1 MSTLKDLPTE
11 RIRFSVFEGSLL
23 RVGLDLLANRLATA
37 KLGSFPFGQPWER
50 LEPNRPPA
58 YVGRKFDSDMAQ
70 CIIGFRAK
78 LWDLASTRRLSL
90 NVVELAAAAF
100 ALRLYPIT
108 TNSSEEITSRS
119 RLANKLETCR
129 KRAKRSTQRVQ
140 GRSGYNEVSKT
151 WQGFVSWCRYYLLS
165 PKPVGTSYL
174 SRRQIWA
181 EQRGALKRKIVSI
194 LAERC
199 YGGVTDAELTR
210 VAKLLKEEFRRGRH
224 PVILTEMLRSTSEGD
239 KDLLF
244 RLVSKKVPLVPLP
257 GAKLDNCQM
266 ASERAERLKLYER
279 RGMVLGTYSSSP
291 AATGGHASNETQG
304 PKVSSDLPGPR
315 SHWLPR
321 NFESL
326 ANDVLFE
333 TVADWFQHQVE
344 PNDALD
350 VANLAVNHALQ
361 NPGLELRLP
370 TTYGLEGLIDQT
382 RPIPLRGYVPDR
394 GRRIRLQAV
403 WLLHWM
409 LICRPYPE
417 HTANVLA
424 TACSRYRALN
434 ADLSRMQV
442 QDAP

>member
-1 MSTLKDLPTE
+1 
-11 RIRFSVFEGSLL
+11 
-23 RVGLDLLANRLATA
+23 
-37 KLGSFPFGQPWER
+37 
-50 LEPNRPPA
+50 
-58 YVGRKFDSDMAQ
+58 MA
-70 CIIGFRAK
+70 
-78 LWDLASTRRLSL
+78 
-90 NVVELAAAAF
+90 
-100 ALRLYPIT
+100 P
-108 TNSSEEITSRS
+108 
-119 RLANKLETCR
+119 
-129 KRAKRSTQRVQ
+129 
-140 GRSGYNEVSKT
+140 
-151 WQGFVSWCRYYLLS
+151 
-165 PKPVGTSYL
+165 
-174 SRRQIWA
+174 
-181 EQRGALKRKIVSI
+181 
-194 LAERC
+194 
-199 YGGVTDAELTR
+199 
-210 VAKLLKEEFRRGRH
+210 
-224 PVILTEMLRSTSEGD
+224 
-239 KDLLF
+239 
-244 RLVSKKVPLVPLP
+244 
-257 GAKLDNCQM
+257 
-266 ASERAERLKLYER
+266 
-279 RGMVLGTYSSSP
+279 SSSP

-304 PKVSSDLPGPR
+304 PKVSSDLRNPGR
-315 SHWLPR
+315 SGYPAILKVWPTTYC
-321 NFESL
+321 
-326 ANDVLFE
+326 E